1 MVACAVR
8 LLMTIGLLSI
18 AVFLCASDP
27 PAGSFRGGVC
37 ELSRDFPA
45 WRDRLVSVRGVYYN
59 GLQQRCSASC
69 ATSPWPSSLWL
80 VGDGGESGRSL
91 LKAIQTA
98 ELEANRGNRVEVWVT
113 GIGRLRTMA
122 RRSPAGPCDAV
133 GSGLYGYGH
142 LGAWPAELDIERF
155 ENIELKE
162 DATSPYDYTNYTH
175 RQWK

>member
-1 MVACAVR
+1 MVACAAR
-8 LLMTIGLLSI
+8 LLLTIGLLSM
-18 AVFLCASDP
+18 AAFLCATDP
-27 PAGSFRGGVC
+27 PAGLFRGGVC

-80 VGDGGESGRSL
+80 VGDGGESGRVL
-91 LKAIQTA
+91 LKAVRIA
-98 ELEANRGNRVEVWVT
+98 ELGANRGNRVEVWVT
-113 GIGRLRTMA
+113 GTGRLRTMA
-122 RRSPAGPCDAV
+122 RRSPAGPCDAI

-155 ENIELKE
+155 EDIQLRR
-162 DATSPYDYTNYTH
+162 DATSPYDYTNFTH
-175 RQWK
+175 RRRE